1 MWVFLLLPLV
11 LIVLVLHLY
20 FFHFGFY
27 FVYQYILCWRTHLK
41 CKCRFFSPSL
51 AEMRSSCQ
59 RSQFLMKIE
68 HVHSSRITGFD
79 LSFMIMALIMGA
91 LPISFV
97 KVLSLPF
104 PLSQSS
110 MAFSLVSQSHFI
122 ENEMH
127 PQPTAQFASQ
137 KCTYYNTIRFIERQ
151 TFDQLKRFQQI
162 ELHEMLLITLIVF
175 QA

>member
-41 CKCRFFSPSL
+41 CKCRFFSLSL

-79 LSFMIMALIMGA
+79 LSFTIMALIMGA

-97 KVLSLPF
+97 KLLSLSF

-127 PQPTAQFASQ
+127 PQLNSLHKSVPT
-137 KCTYYNTIRFIERQ
+137 NTIRFIERQ
-151 TFDQLKRFQQI
+151 TFDQLERFQQI
-162 ELHEMLLITLIVF
+162 ELHEMLLITSIVF